1 MSSMAPEL
9 KFTTL
14 EEIDEIYSTL
24 NKTFRSGKTKPI
36 AFRKVQILQLGYLLQ
51 DNLERFKEALAIDL
65 GRPSLESSF
74 LELDSTISDCK
85 IAYDRVEKWARTEKA
100 PFNIK
105 FAAFR
110 PVIRKEPKGV
120 VLSISPF
127 NYPVWLALGPVIGA
141 IAAGNCVVLK
151 PSELAAATSGLIA
164 ELIPKYMDNDV
175 IRVVLGAVPET
186 SKLMEYQ
193 WGHVL
198 YTGNGRVGKIIG
210 VAAAKTLSP
219 ISLELGG
226 KSPVVI
232 DPKCNFKIAARRI
245 LWGKCA
251 NAGQTC
257 VAPDYVLVPRSS
269 EDAFIKALK
278 DAHDEFYPSGAT
290 NTQDISHIISSA
302 HFHRL
307 KNLLDNT
314 SGTIIFGGQ
323 TDESRKFI
331 APTVVKG
338 IQGEDSLM
346 SDELFGPILPIMAV
360 DDVDA
365 AIAYINAHDHPL
377 ALYCFS
383 SDTAFKNKVFDNTQS
398 GSAVANDVLLHCGT
412 DGLPFGGIG
421 PSGSGYHARGFTFDM
436 FTHLR
441 ASLDSPGWIDNIL
454 AGRFPPYSPEKLAS
468 LRNFGTKLPP
478 RPRISAN
485 GHVRSRNIHFEL
497 GLLNRPSKEL
507 TKRRY
512 NTKWLFLAV
521 SLAIVSVGYTRV
533 ADVGEW
539 ARWLKGL
546 IKL

>member
-9 KFTTL
+9 KFTSFK
-14 EEIDEIYSTL
+14 EIDEIYSTL

-36 AFRKVQILQLGYLLQ
+36 AFRKVQILQLAYLLQ
-51 DNLERFKEALAIDL
+51 DNIERFKEALAIDL
-65 GRPSLESSF
+65 GRPPLEASF

-85 IAYDRVEKWARTEKA
+85 IAYDRVDKWARTEKA

-127 NYPVWLALGPVIGA
+127 NYPVWLALGPIIGA

-151 PSELAAATSGLIA
+151 PSELSPAISGLIA
-164 ELIPKYMDNDV
+164 ELIPKYMDSDV

-186 SKLMEYQ
+186 SKLMEYP
-193 WGHVL
+193 WGHIL
-198 YTGNGRVGKIIG
+198 YTGSGRVAKIIG

-232 DPKCNFKIAARRI
+232 DPKCDFKIAARRI
-245 LWGKCA
+245 MWGKCA

-269 EDAFIKALK
+269 EDAFVKALK

-290 NTQDISHIISSA
+290 TTPDIARIINLM

-307 KNLLDNT
+307 KNLLDST
-314 SGTIIFGGQ
+314 SGTIAFGGQ

-338 IQGEDSLM
+338 VKDSDSLM
-346 SDELFGPILPIMAV
+346 SDELFGPILPIMPV
-360 DDVDA
+360 DNVDA

-383 SDTAFKNKVFDNTQS
+383 QDAAFKAKVFDNTQS
-398 GSAVANDVLLHCGT
+398 GSAIANDVMVHCAT

-421 PSGSGYHARGFTFDM
+421 PSGSGYHTRGFTFDM

-454 AGRFPPYSPEKLAS
+454 GARFPPYSSGKIAS
-468 LRNFGTKLPP
+468 LKRLGVKLPP
-478 RPRISAN
+478 RPQISAN
-485 GHVRSRNIHFEL
+485 GH
-497 GLLNRPSKEL
+497 GLIER
-507 TKRRY
+507 KR
-512 NTKWLFLAV
+512 NTKWLLLVV
-521 SLAIVSVGYTRV
+521 SLAVVSVGYTR
-533 ADVGEW
+533 ATDVGEW
-539 ARWLKGL
+539 VRWLKGL
-546 IKL
+546 IKV

>member
-9 KFTTL
+9 KFTTF

-36 AFRKVQILQLGYLLQ
+36 AFRKVQILQLAYLVQ
-51 DNLERFKEALAIDL
+51 DNLERFKEAFAIDL
-65 GRPSLESSF
+65 GRPSQEAVF
-74 LELDSTISDCK
+74 LELNPTISDCK
-85 IAYDRVEKWARTEKA
+85 IAYDKVDKWARTEKA

-110 PVIRKEPKGV
+110 PVIRKEPKGI

-127 NYPVWLALGPVIGA
+127 NYPVWLALGPIIGA

-151 PSELAAATSGLIA
+151 PSELTPAISGLIA

-175 IRVVLGAVPET
+175 VRVVLGGVPET
-186 SKLMEYQ
+186 TKLMEYQ

-198 YTGNGRVGKIIG
+198 YTGNGRVGRLIG

-232 DPKCNFKIAARRI
+232 DAKCDFKIAARRI
-245 LWGKCA
+245 MWGRCV

-257 VAPDYVLVPRSS
+257 IAPDYVLVPRSS

-278 DAHDEFYPSGAT
+278 DAHDEFYPSGAI
-290 NTQDISHIISSA
+290 NTPDLSHIVNIT

-307 KNLLDNT
+307 KDLLDST
-314 SGTIIFGGQ
+314 SGTIAFGGQ

-338 IQGEDSLM
+338 VKDGDSLM
-346 SDELFGPILPIMAV
+346 NDEIFGPILPIMPV

-383 SDTAFKNKVFDNTQS
+383 SDAAFKNKVFDNTQS
-398 GSAVANDVLLHCGT
+398 GAAVANDVLIHGGT

-421 PSGSGYHARGFTFDM
+421 PSGSGYQTRSFSFDM

-441 ASLDSPGWIDNIL
+441 SSLDSPGWIDNIL
-454 AGRFPPYSPEKLAS
+454 GGRFPPYTSGKLAS
-468 LRNFGTKLPP
+468 LKRFGVTLPP
-478 RPRISAN
+478 RPRVSAN
-485 GHVRSRNIHFEL
+485 GH
-497 GLLNRPSKEL
+497 
-507 TKRRY
+507 
-512 NTKWLFLAV
+512 
-521 SLAIVSVGYTRV
+521 SLSNGGAAPNGSSS
-533 ADVGEW
+533 
-539 ARWLKGL
+539 
-546 IKL
+546 

>member
-1 MSSMAPEL
+1 MSSTAPQL
-9 KFTTL
+9 TFTTL

-36 AFRKVQILQLGYLLQ
+36 PFRKVQILQLAYLLQ
-51 DNLERFKEALAIDL
+51 DNVERFKEAFAIDL
-65 GRPSLESSF
+65 GRPSLEATF
-74 LELDSTISDCK
+74 LEIDSTIRDCK
-85 IAYDRVEKWARTEKA
+85 IAYDRVDKWARTEKA

-127 NYPVWLALGPVIGA
+127 NYPVWLAFGPLIGA

-151 PSELAAATSGLIA
+151 PSELAPAVSGLIA
-164 ELIPKYMDNDV
+164 ELIPKYMDSDV
-175 IRVVLGAVPET
+175 VRVVLGAVPET
-186 SKLMEYQ
+186 SKLMEFQ

-198 YTGNGRVGKIIG
+198 YTGSGRVGKIIG

-226 KSPVVI
+226 KSPAVV
-232 DPKCNFKIAARRI
+232 DAKCDFKMAARRI
-245 LWGKCA
+245 MWGKCA

-257 VAPDYVLVPRSS
+257 VAPDYVLIPRSS

-278 DAHDEFYPSGAT
+278 DVHDEFYPSGAT
-290 NTQDISHIISSA
+290 SSADISHIISTA

-307 KNLLDNT
+307 KGLLDNT
-314 SGTIIFGGQ
+314 SGTIAFGGQ

-338 IQGEDSLM
+338 VKDGDSLM
-346 SDELFGPILPIMAV
+346 SDELFGPILPIMPV

-365 AIAYINAHDHPL
+365 AISYINAHDHPL

-383 SDTAFKNKVFDNTQS
+383 PDAAFKNKVFDNTQS
-398 GSAVANDVLLHCGT
+398 GSAVANDVMVHCAT

-421 PSGSGYHARGFTFDM
+421 PSGSGYHTRDYTFAM
-436 FTHLR
+436 FTHQR

-454 AGRFPPYSPEKLAS
+454 TGRFPPYTAKKEAFLKRA
-468 LRNFGTKLPP
+468 FGVTLPP
-478 RPRISAN
+478 RPISVAGAN
-485 GHVRSRNIHFEL
+485 GHAL
-497 GLLNRPSKEL
+497 
-507 TKRRY
+507 
-512 NTKWLFLAV
+512 
-521 SLAIVSVGYTRV
+521 
-533 ADVGEW
+533 
-539 ARWLKGL
+539 
-546 IKL
+546 

>member
-1 MSSMAPEL
+1 MSSMVPEL
-9 KFTTL
+9 KFTTFT
-14 EEIDEIYSTL
+14 EIDEIYSTL
-24 NKTFRSGKTKPI
+24 NKTFRSGKTKPV
-36 AFRKVQILQLGYLLQ
+36 AFRKVQILQLAYLLQ
-51 DNLERFKEALAIDL
+51 DNLERFKEAFAIDL
-65 GRPSLESSF
+65 GRPPLEASF
-74 LELDSTISDCK
+74 LELDTTISDCK
-85 IAYDRVEKWARTEKA
+85 VAYDRVDKWARTEKA

-127 NYPVWLALGPVIGA
+127 NYPVWLSLSPVIGA

-151 PSELAAATSGLIA
+151 PSELAPAISGLIA

-198 YTGNGRVGKIIG
+198 YTGSGRVGKIIG
-210 VAAAKTLSP
+210 IAAAKTLSP

-232 DPKCNFKIAARRI
+232 DAKCDFKIAARRI
-245 LWGKCA
+245 LWGKCV

-257 VAPDYVLVPRSS
+257 VAPDYVLVTRSS

-290 NTQDISHIISSA
+290 TTPDISHIISPA

-307 KNLLDNT
+307 KNLLDST
-314 SGTIIFGGQ
+314 SGTIAFGGQ
-323 TDESRKFI
+323 TDELRKFI

-338 IQGEDSLM
+338 VKDGDSLM
-346 SDELFGPILPIMAV
+346 SDELFGPILPIMPV

-383 SDTAFKNKVFDNTQS
+383 PDATFKNKVFDNTQS
-398 GSAVANDVLLHCGT
+398 GSAVANDVLVHCAT

-421 PSGSGYHARGFTFDM
+421 PSGSGYHTGGFSFDM
-436 FTHLR
+436 FTHMR
-441 ASLDSPGWIDNIL
+441 ASIDSPGWIDNFL
-454 AGRFPPYSPEKLAS
+454 GARFPPYTPGKLAS
-468 LRNFGTKLPP
+468 LKRLGTKLPP
-478 RPRISAN
+478 RPHISAN
-485 GHVRSRNIHFEL
+485 GHGLIERRS
-497 GLLNRPSKEL
+497 
-507 TKRRY
+507 
-512 NTKWLFLAV
+512 NTKWLLLVV
-521 SLAIVSVGYTRV
+521 SLAVVSIGYTRAV
-533 ADVGEW
+533 EVGEW
-539 ARWLKGL
+539 ARWLKRL
-546 IKL
+546 IKV

>member
-1 MSSMAPEL
+1 MAPEL
-9 KFTTL
+9 RFTTL

-36 AFRKVQILQLGYLLQ
+36 AFRKVQILQLAYLVQ
-51 DNLERFKEALAIDL
+51 DNYERFKEAFAIDL
-65 GRPSLESSF
+65 GRPPLEASF

-85 IAYDRVEKWARTEKA
+85 IAYDRVDKWARSEKP

-127 NYPVWLALGPVIGA
+127 NYPVWLALGPIIGA

-151 PSELAAATSGLIA
+151 PSELAPAIGGLIA
-164 ELIPKYMDNDV
+164 ELIPKYMDSDV

-186 SKLMEYQ
+186 NKLMEYQ

-198 YTGNGRVGKIIG
+198 YTGSGRVGKIIG

-219 ISLELGG
+219 VSLELGG

-232 DPKCNFKIAARRI
+232 DAKCDFKTAARRI

-290 NTQDISHIISSA
+290 STADLSHIINLA

-314 SGTIIFGGQ
+314 SGTIAFGGQ
-323 TDESRKFI
+323 TDELRKFI

-338 IQGEDSLM
+338 VKDGDSLM
-346 SDELFGPILPIMAV
+346 SDELFGPILPIMPV

-383 SDTAFKNKVFDNTQS
+383 PDADFKNKVFDNTQS
-398 GSAVANDVLLHCGT
+398 GSAVANDVLLHVGT

-421 PSGSGYHARGFTFDM
+421 PSGSGYHTRGFSFDM

-441 ASLDSPGWIDNIL
+441 ASIDSPGWIDTIL
-454 AGRFPPYSPEKLAS
+454 GGRFPPYTAKKAAFLKQN
-468 LRNFGTKLPP
+468 LGTKLPP

-485 GHVRSRNIHFEL
+485 GHGLIARRS
-497 GLLNRPSKEL
+497 
-507 TKRRY
+507 
-512 NTKWLFLAV
+512 NTKWLLLVV
-521 SLAIVSVGYTRV
+521 SLAVVSIGYTRA
-533 ADVGEW
+533 ADVSEW

-546 IKL
+546 IKV

>member
-1 MSSMAPEL
+1 MPSMAPKL
-9 KFTTL
+9 TLTTFQ
-14 EEIDEIYSTL
+14 EIDEIYSTL

-36 AFRKVQILQLGYLLQ
+36 AFRKVQILQLAYLVQ
-51 DNLERFKEALAIDL
+51 DNLERFKEAFAIDL
-65 GRPSLESSF
+65 GRPPLEASF

-85 IAYDRVEKWARTEKA
+85 IAYDRVDKWARTEKA
-100 PFNIK
+100 PFNIT

-151 PSELAAATSGLIA
+151 PSELSPAISGLIA

-175 IRVVLGAVPET
+175 VRVVLGAIPET

-232 DPKCNFKIAARRI
+232 DPKCDFKIAARRI
-245 LWGKCA
+245 MWGKCV

-257 VAPDYVLVPRSS
+257 VAPDYILIPRSS

-278 DAHDEFYPSGAT
+278 DAHDDFYPSGAT
-290 NTQDISHIISSA
+290 TTPDISHIINLA

-307 KNLLDNT
+307 KNLLDST
-314 SGTIIFGGQ
+314 SGTIAFGGQ

-338 IQGEDSLM
+338 VKGDDSLM
-346 SDELFGPILPIMAV
+346 SDEIFGPILPVVPV

-383 SDTAFKNKVFDNTQS
+383 PDAAFKNKVFDNTQS
-398 GSAVANDVLLHCGT
+398 GSAVANDVLLHCAA

-421 PSGSGYHARGFTFDM
+421 PSGSGYHTRGFTFDM

-441 ASLDSPGWIDNIL
+441 ASIDSPGWIDAIL
-454 AGRFPPYSPEKLAS
+454 GARFPPYTPKKIAS
-468 LRNFGTKLPP
+468 LDYFATKLPP

-485 GHVRSRNIHFEL
+485 GHGFIERRN
-497 GLLNRPSKEL
+497 
-507 TKRRY
+507 
-512 NTKWLFLAV
+512 NTKWLLLV
-521 SLAIVSVGYTRV
+521 LSLTVVGIGYTRA

-539 ARWLKGL
+539 VRWVKGL
-546 IKL
+546 IRL